1 MNLADPLRFER
12 TLAAFD
18 AANREDPHLDRDE
31 QGNAVPK
38 ELLYALRMSA
48 VLTAF
53 APEAS
58 EALQLAARCQHIR
71 RWTVPRDSYPMDRK
85 GYLQWRTYL
94 KKFHGEQATEIMQA
108 QGYDSE
114 TISKVV
120 DLLNKKNLKRDAEMQ
135 TLEDVICLV
144 FLQFYLADF
153 MPQHPEEKVV
163 SIIAKTWKKMSEAGH
178 TAALQITFSEEE
190 KPIIAQALQQS

>member
-1 MNLADPLRFER
+1 MTPTDPLRFER

-18 AANREDPHLDRDE
+18 AANREDPHTEHDE
-31 QGNAVPK
+31 PGNAVPK

-48 VLTAF
+48 VLTEF
-53 APEAS
+53 APDAS

-71 RWTVPRDSYPMDRK
+71 RWTVPREDYPMDRK

-108 QGYDSE
+108 QGYDSV
-114 TISKVV
+114 TTKKVV
-120 DLLNKKNLKRDAEMQ
+120 ALLNKKNLKRDAEMQ

-144 FLQFYLADF
+144 FLRFYLADF
-153 MPQHPEEKVV
+153 MKKHPEEKIV

-178 TAALQITFSEEE
+178 AAALKLEFSPEEQAV
-190 KPIIAQALQQS
+190 IAQALRT